1 MPNSRRNFTAHTSSA
16 SAADQRKRDLG
27 HIHQGKKDLQWT
39 DDDYRFHLRNLTGK
53 SSSADLSA
61 AGRRKV
67 LDHMAACGW
76 HLATKP
82 FKPFGQAEKIE
93 WLWKK
98 LGEAKGITDTSKA
111 ALLTFVGRTTSL
123 GVADL
128 KFLPVAQASTVIEAL
143 KSWLDRAKKGQ
154 SEQNAAHRSKPEPDA
169 T

>member
-1 MPNSRRNFTAHTSSA
+1 MPNVRRTFTAHTSTVN
-16 SAADQRKRDLG
+16 AADQRKRDLG
-27 HIHQGKKDLQWT
+27 QIHKGKKDLQWS
-39 DDDYRFHLRNLTGK
+39 DEDYRFHLQNLTGK

-76 HLATKP
+76 HPASKP

-143 KSWLDRAKKGQ
+143 KSWLDRAKGQ
-154 SEQNAAHRSKPEPDA
+154 SAPNAVTRRIKPEPDA
-169 T
+169 